1 MCQNPHL
8 GSTQLLNR
16 IREILLTDY
25 IGAITIAFLV
35 TDGVFSLIGGIAM
48 VASNYIRSYRSVLEE
63 ARGGLNWE
71 ILVRPALTLIL
82 SLGTAFLL
90 AKWLYPDRQDVT
102 AEPSAAGDQLDDPGA
117 L

>member
-1 MCQNPHL
+1 MK
-8 GSTQLLNR
+8 R

-35 TDGVFSLIGGIAM
+35 TDGVFSFIGGIAR
-48 VASNYIRSYRSVLEE
+48 VASNYFRYYRTVLEE
-63 ARGGLNWE
+63 ARASLNWE
-71 ILVRPALTLIL
+71 IMVSPALTLLL

-90 AKWLYPDRQDVT
+90 VKWLYPDAQDVST
-102 AEPSAAGDQLDDPGA
+102 EPPAAEGPLEDQGA